1 MSNNTIVIQSSAGSD
16 SKKPKSETA
25 AKATKGKA
33 TDPTQAKATN
43 NGTAIDPLEGEGAN
57 NLTATEPFEVVAPN
71 NGTATEPFEAE
82 ATKGKKGTAK
92 AGKGGKRNVLSQSK
106 LSLGELL

>member
-33 TDPTQAKATN
+33 TDLTQAKATN
-43 NGTAIDPLEGEGAN
+43 NGTAIEPLEAEGAN
-57 NLTATEPFEVVAPN
+57 NLTATEPFE
-71 NGTATEPFEAE
+71 AE
-82 ATKGKKGTAK
+82 ATKGRKGTAK
-92 AGKGGKRNVLSQSK
+92 AGKGGKRKVPSLSK